1 MTTGVDGIFMETHVN
16 PKVAK
21 SDAANAI
28 KFSEVEK
35 LWKKLVAINEIVKG

>member
-1 MTTGVDGIFMETHVN
+1 METHVN
-16 PKVAK
+16 PKMAK

-28 KFSEVEK
+28 KFSAVAK

>member
-1 MTTGVDGIFMETHVN
+1 VATGVDGVFMETHIN

-35 LWKKLVAINEIVKG
+35 LWKQLVQINSIVKG